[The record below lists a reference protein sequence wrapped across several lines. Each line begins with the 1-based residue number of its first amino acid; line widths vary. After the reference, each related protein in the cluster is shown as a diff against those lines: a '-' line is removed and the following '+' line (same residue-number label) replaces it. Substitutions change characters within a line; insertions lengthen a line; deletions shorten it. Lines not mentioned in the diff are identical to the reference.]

1 MTTPST
7 DTRARLLDAAER
19 AFSDKGFDGAALR
32 EITTEAK
39 ANLAAVHYHFGSK
52 EELFLAVVARRI
64 EPLNR
69 ERLALLDAAEAKAGA
84 RAPALEDVIEALVA
98 PMLRL
103 ARDEAR
109 GGAAF
114 VRLFGRLQN
123 EPEAIWRRILGGP
136 LAEVRARFSAAL
148 ARALPE
154 LDRGELAWRMHFAIG
169 ALCNVIVDRQRLE
182 LLSDGQQSSEDVEGA
197 IAHLV
202 PFLAAAFRARTRPS
216 PAQTRSARR

>member
-1 MTTPST
+1 VTSPSA
-7 DTRARLLDAAER
+7 DTRDRLLDAAER
-19 AFSDKGFDGAALR
+19 AFSDKGFEGAALR
-32 EITTEAK
+32 EITTDAK

-84 RAPALEDVIEALVA
+84 RAPVLEGVLEAMIA

-103 ARDEAR
+103 ARDDSR
-109 GGAAF
+109 GGTAF

-123 EPEAIWRRILGGP
+123 EPEALWRRILAGP
-136 LAEVRARFSAAL
+136 LAEVRTRFGAAL
-148 ARALPE
+148 ARTLPD
-154 LDRGELAWRMHFAIG
+154 LDQGELAWRMHFAIG
-169 ALCNVIVDRQRLE
+169 ALCNVMADRHRLE
-182 LLSDGQQSSEDVEGA
+182 LLSDGKQSSKDVEGA

-202 PFLAAAFRARTRPS
+202 PFLAAAFRARTRTA
-216 PAQTRSARR
+216 PAKTRSARR